1 MCDLLKVKFR
11 IQIAETR
18 IRHACQVCRSSCAL
32 IMLHLSLYARQGCQ
46 ILLGAPKPKLSPSL
60 TRAKSRKTATLI
72 QISDGKPFFF
82 KTRSPNLALL
92 KLFLR
97 RLSPQAGL

>member
-1 MCDLLKVKFR
+1 M
-11 IQIAETR
+11 
-18 IRHACQVCRSSCAL
+18 
-32 IMLHLSLYARQGCQ
+32 
-46 ILLGAPKPKLSPSL
+46 LSPSL
-60 TRAKSRKTATLI
+60 TSIFFLAKSRKTATLI